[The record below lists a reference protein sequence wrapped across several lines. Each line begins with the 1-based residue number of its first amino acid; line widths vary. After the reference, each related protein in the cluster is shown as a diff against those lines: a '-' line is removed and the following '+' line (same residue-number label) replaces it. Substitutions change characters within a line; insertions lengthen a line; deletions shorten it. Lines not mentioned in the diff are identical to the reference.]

1 MQDIPT
7 ILVTNDDGVS
17 AKGIRNLVEV
27 ASEFGH
33 VVVVA
38 PDGPQSAQSH
48 SITIKDPIR
57 IKKAKYLHGSKE
69 AYACSGTPVDCVK
82 LARHVV
88 MKDQKID
95 LCLSGI
101 NHGSNAS
108 SNVLYSGTMAAAS
121 EASLLGINAI
131 GFSLNDFSA
140 DADFSASTHFVR
152 KIIRHV
158 LTHGM
163 GESNLFNVN
172 IPNIPTAEIRGV
184 KVCRQAKGYWTE
196 KFIEHK
202 DPTGKPYYWL
212 TGAFHCPDTKDDT
225 DIWALDNHYVSLVP
239 ILNDRTEHNSIESLS
254 SFEKII

>member
-1 MQDIPT
+1 
-7 ILVTNDDGVS
+7 
-17 AKGIRNLVEV
+17 
-27 ASEFGH
+27 
-33 VVVVA
+33 
-38 PDGPQSAQSH
+38 
-48 SITIKDPIR
+48 
-57 IKKAKYLHGSKE
+57 
-69 AYACSGTPVDCVK
+69 
-82 LARHVV
+82 
-88 MKDQKID
+88 
-95 LCLSGI
+95 
-101 NHGSNAS
+101 
-108 SNVLYSGTMAAAS
+108 MAAAS